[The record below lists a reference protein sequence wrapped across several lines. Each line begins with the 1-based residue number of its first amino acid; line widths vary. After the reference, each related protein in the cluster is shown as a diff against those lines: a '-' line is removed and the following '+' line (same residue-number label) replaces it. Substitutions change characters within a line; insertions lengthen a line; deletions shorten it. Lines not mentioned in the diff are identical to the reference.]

1 MTRSM
6 SKAAVVCAVLALVGC
21 GSDDDSGSGFNGGGN
36 GGSSAGGSG
45 GTLNLGG
52 GSNPD
57 GGGGSSGGFPIG
69 PDGYPIGFTKAD
81 LGAWKLG
88 DPFDGTAGG
97 SSGQQGGCAT
107 ILGVLRDFKDG
118 EAGGHPDFQMFTGDG
133 LKGIVEDSLGA
144 DSKPVYASSGG
155 TSHTTG
161 PAEFTQWY
169 SNVDGVN
176 SAYLFH
182 LFLVPNNGVYTFE
195 SNAFFPLDGAG
206 FGNESNEHNFH
217 FTTEV
222 HTEFRY
228 NGGETFSFQGDDD
241 LWVFI
246 NKKLAI
252 DLGGLHPA
260 QSDSINLDANA
271 GNLGITVGQV
281 YALELFHAE
290 RHTNESNFRVD
301 TNLEFV
307 NCGTVIPE
315 PK

>member
-1 MTRSM
+1 M
-6 SKAAVVCAVLALVGC
+6 SKAGVVCAVLALVAC
-21 GSDDDSGSGFNGGGN
+21 GSDDEGSGFDNGNGGN
-36 GGSSAGGSG
+36 GNGGTGTGGS
-45 GTLNLGG
+45 LNIG
-52 GSNPD
+52 GSANPD

-81 LGAWKLG
+81 KGAWKLG

-97 SSGQQGGCAT
+97 GSGQQGGCAT

-118 EAGGHPDFQMFTGDG
+118 SESGGHPDFQTFTGDG
-133 LKGIVEDSLGA
+133 LQGIVEDTLGA
-144 DSKPVYASSGG
+144 DSKPVYAGSGPG
-155 TSHTTG
+155 TFNTG
-161 PAEFTQWY
+161 PAEFAQWY

-176 SAYLFH
+176 DAFLFH
-182 LFLVPNNGVYTFE
+182 LFLVPNAGVYTFE

-206 FGNESNEHNFH
+206 FGNQSNEHNFH

-222 HTEFRY
+222 HTEFKY

-260 QSDSINLDANA
+260 QSDSIDLDANA
-271 GNLGITVGQV
+271 ANLGITVGSV

-290 RHTNESNFRVD
+290 RHTSESNFRVD

>member
-1 MTRSM
+1 MTRSLW
-6 SKAAVVCAVLALVGC
+6 SACVCAGLAVFVGC
-21 GSDDDSGSGFNGGGN
+21 GSDDEGSGFENGGD
-36 GGSSAGGSG
+36 GGSSAGTGTG
-45 GTLNLGG
+45 GKLNLGG
-52 GSNPD
+52 AGNPD
-57 GGGGSSGGFPIG
+57 GGGGSGGFPLG

-88 DPFDGTAGG
+88 DKFDGTAGG
-97 SSGQQGGCAT
+97 GSGQQGGCAT

-118 EAGGHPDFQMFTGDG
+118 SAGGHPDFQTFTGDG
-133 LKGIVEDSLGA
+133 LQGIVEDTLGA
-144 DSKPVYASSGG
+144 DSKPVYASSGS
-155 TSHTTG
+155 TIFTTG
-161 PAEFTQWY
+161 PAEFAQWY

-176 SAYLFH
+176 DAYLFH
-182 LFLVPNNGVYTFE
+182 LFLVPNGGVYTFE

-206 FGNESNEHNFH
+206 FGNESFEHNFH

-252 DLGGLHPA
+252 DLGGLHPV
-260 QSDSINLDANA
+260 QSDSIDLDANA
-271 GNLGITVGQV
+271 ANLGITVGNV
-281 YALELFHAE
+281 YSLELFHAE
-290 RHTNESNFRVD
+290 RHTSESNFRVD